1 VTRYPASPSH
11 HRALLIPF
19 VLSFTYIRKLDAA
32 IVATRYVYQLRGE
45 KREARMP
52 NRMRPQSDLRPLMP
66 GIRRYTDASGATVY
80 SSHSYQPLKG
90 HAREVSAYSLAKF
103 DFEEGIDD
111 LSSAGP
117 HMVNLEAIGS
127 EDGNWE
133 DNKYRDCIHEDR
145 YVPGL
150 HDMENHEDEAGL
162 SRTSSRTTMAHDRKA
177 PEGAFST
184 Q

>member
-1 VTRYPASPSH
+1 MTQYPASPSH

-19 VLSFTYIRKLDAA
+19 VLSFTFIRKLDAA

-66 GIRRYTDASGATVY
+66 GIVRYTDASGATVY
-80 SSHSYQPLKG
+80 SSHSYQPMKG
-90 HAREVSAYSLAKF
+90 HTRDASAYSLAKF
-103 DFEEGIDD
+103 DFEEGLDG

-117 HMVNLEAIGS
+117 HMVNLEALGS

-133 DNKYRDCIHEDR
+133 DNSYGDRGHEDR
-145 YVPGL
+145 HIPGL
-150 HDMENHEDEAGL
+150 HDKENHEDEAGL
-162 SRTSSRTTMAHDRKA
+162 SRTSSRTTMAHDRNA

-184 Q
+184 E